1 MDCQMP
7 EMDGLSATK
16 AIRNDEQR
24 TGWHVPIVALTAH
37 AIDGDREE
45 CLAAG
50 MDDYMTKPF
59 TQGEL
64 GNMIQKWV
72 QRSGAEAALTAE
84 QSNAVPA
91 EPVPLPSDL
100 TEQGTGQTPDPAL
113 PDEPLA
119 DQVLDQLRA
128 LRRPGR
134 PDPVTK
140 ILTSFLESSATYV
153 SAIHQAVGHQDA
165 KALFHAAHALKSSSA
180 MIGAMELSRVLK
192 DFELL
197 GRQGNVARSHER
209 MAELD
214 SVYEAVRQA
223 VLNELG
229 KKTA

>member
-1 MDCQMP
+1 
-7 EMDGLSATK
+7 
-16 AIRNDEQR
+16 
-24 TGWHVPIVALTAH
+24 
-37 AIDGDREE
+37 
-45 CLAAG
+45 
-50 MDDYMTKPF
+50 
-59 TQGEL
+59 
-64 GNMIQKWV
+64 
-72 QRSGAEAALTAE
+72 
-84 QSNAVPA
+84 
-91 EPVPLPSDL
+91 L